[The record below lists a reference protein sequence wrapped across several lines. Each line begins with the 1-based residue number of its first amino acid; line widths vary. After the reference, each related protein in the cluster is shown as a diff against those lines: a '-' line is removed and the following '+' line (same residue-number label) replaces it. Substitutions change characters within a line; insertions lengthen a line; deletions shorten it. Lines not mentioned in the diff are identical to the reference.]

1 MAGPWRGVL
10 FDAEDLSDLG
20 KRVPVAEPGASSTA
34 ALCPS
39 DVRHESSKRTLL
51 VVSHAME
58 RAACADPATPG
69 LVLALFQRREY
80 FDLEAPAYGALAS
93 AGNTVVVGF
102 AGSSDGLPPGVHAVV
117 FDEDD
122 PRARDW
128 VLVLVRGDHATSLVA
143 ADAFALAPGEL
154 TLQASRLFSARQ
166 TFGRT
171 QALADAHEQLDR
183 VCADLPAEVVQAA
196 GDHVHRCEAIPVGT
210 AELRLS
216 SAGDHLVSSLEA
228 GHRRDTRL
236 RGELVASMSRA
247 EQDQLT
253 GLANRHFLQRFLDG
267 ADRPADLV
275 VLLADVDG
283 LKSVNDTYEHEAGDA
298 LLSSVATTL
307 REHSRPTDVVVWWGG
322 DEFIILVPDAELG
335 GPAALAVGERLA
347 EAVRAAHPP
356 APWAHLRPSV
366 SVGVCAVKRTVLPM
380 AEFDAALQ
388 LLKRGEKGHAALAP
402 GAWPA

>member
-1 MAGPWRGVL
+1 MAERG
-10 FDAEDLSDLG
+10 
-20 KRVPVAEPGASSTA
+20 SSSIA
-34 ALCPS
+34 ALSPS
-39 DVRHESSKRTLL
+39 DVRKGASKRTLL

-58 RAACADPATPG
+58 RAFADADPVTPG

-80 FDLEAPAYGALAS
+80 FDLEASAYAALA
-93 AGNTVVVGF
+93 ATGNTVVVGF
-102 AGSSDGLPPGVHAVV
+102 VGSSDGLPPGVHSVV

-154 TLQASRLFSARQ
+154 TLQASRLFHARQ

-183 VCADLPAEVVQAA
+183 ISGDLPAEVVQAA
-196 GDHVHRCEAIPVGT
+196 RDHMHRSEAIPVGT

-216 SAGDHLVSSLEA
+216 SAADHLVSSLEA
-228 GHRRDTRL
+228 GHRRATRL

-247 EQDQLT
+247 EEDQLT
-253 GLANRHFLQRFLDG
+253 GLANRHFLQRFLG
-267 ADRPADLV
+267 GPDRPADLL

-283 LKSVNDTYEHEAGDA
+283 LKSVNDTYGHEAGDA
-298 LLSSVATTL
+298 LLSSVAATL
-307 REHSRPTDVVVWWGG
+307 RERSRPTDVVVRWGG
-322 DEFIILVPDAELG
+322 DEFIILVPDAEMG
-335 GPAALAVGERLA
+335 GPAALVVGERLA
-347 EAVRAAHPP
+347 QAVRAAHPP

-380 AEFDAALQ
+380 AELDAALQ
-388 LLKRGEKGHAALAP
+388 LLKQGTKGHAALAP
-402 GAWPA
+402 GAWPP